1 MHHQGDVEQRQES
14 GIMGENERVGRRLRN
29 REQEEGRGGERKEEE
44 GGEGRGRRRKEGRG
58 RKEVNSQG
66 DAFPLPPSPV
76 RQQLLWSA
84 TRLTNSAMSH
94 RCTNPL
100 TIFTEQYCQ

>member
-44 GGEGRGRRRKEGRG
+44 GGGRRGGERKAEEGGEGKERG
-58 RKEVNSQG
+58 
-66 DAFPLPPSPV
+66 
-76 RQQLLWSA
+76 QL
-84 TRLTNSAMSH
+84 TR
-94 RCTNPL
+94 
-100 TIFTEQYCQ
+100 